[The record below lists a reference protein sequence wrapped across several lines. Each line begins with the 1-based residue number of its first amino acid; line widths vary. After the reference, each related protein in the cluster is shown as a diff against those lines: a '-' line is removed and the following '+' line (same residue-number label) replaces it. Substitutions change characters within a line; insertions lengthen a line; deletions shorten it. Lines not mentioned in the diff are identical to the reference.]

1 DPRPGPATGFRGPDG
16 QTADAVGDMS
26 STHRDART
34 TWPALLNALLSGES
48 LSREETSWAMNSIM
62 AGEATDVQIA
72 GFAVALRAKGET
84 VEEVTGLAEGMM
96 DNATP
101 VDVPGPIADL
111 VGTGG
116 DRAHTVNVS
125 TMAAVVS
132 AAAGVRVVKHG
143 NRAASSSC
151 GAADLLEHLGV
162 AIDLNPEAT
171 ARVAEQVGITFCF
184 APLFHPALKH
194 AARTRGELGTP
205 TVFNFLGPLTNPARP
220 TSQAVGVYHPRMAG
234 VVAGVFAKR
243 GCSSLVFRGDDGLD
257 ELTTT
262 GTSTVWV
269 VRDGTATETTFDPS
283 ELGIPPAKPEDLRGA
298 DAAFNARVAR
308 DVFAGRP
315 GPVRDMVLLNAAALI
330 TAYGGAP
337 APEGLTAALRDAYDR
352 AAAAVDSG
360 AASALLDRW
369 VEVSQSLRG

>member
-1 DPRPGPATGFRGPDG
+1 
-16 QTADAVGDMS
+16 M
-26 STHRDART
+26 DART
-34 TWPALLNALLSGES
+34 TWPALLNALLSGDS
-48 LSREETSWAMNSIM
+48 LSSEETSWAMNSIM

-84 VEEVTGLAEGMM
+84 VEEVTGLADGMM

-116 DRAHTVNVS
+116 DRAHTVNIS
-125 TMAAVVS
+125 TMAAVV
-132 AAAGVRVVKHG
+132 AAASGVRVVKHG

-151 GAADLLEHLGV
+151 GAADLLENLGV
-162 AIDLNPEAT
+162 AIDLSPGAT
-171 ARVAEQVGITFCF
+171 ERVAEELGIAFCF
-184 APLFHPALKH
+184 APLYHPAFKH
-194 AARTRGELGTP
+194 TAKPRSELGTP

-220 TSQAVGVYHPRMAG
+220 TSQAVGVFHPRMAG
-234 VVAGVFAKR
+234 VVAGVFAAR

-283 ELGIPPAKPEDLRGA
+283 DLGIPPAEPEDLRGA
-298 DAAFNARVAR
+298 GPDFNGRAARET
-308 DVFAGRP
+308 FAGRP

-330 TAYGGAP
+330 TAYDGAP
-337 APEGLTAALRDAYDR
+337 AAGGLTGALRDGYER

-360 AASALLDRW
+360 AASTLLDNW
-369 VEVSQSLRG
+369 VDLSQRLR

>member
-1 DPRPGPATGFRGPDG
+1 
-16 QTADAVGDMS
+16 M
-26 STHRDART
+26 DART
-34 TWPALLNALLSGES
+34 TWPALLHALLSGDS
-48 LSREETSWAMNSIM
+48 LTSEETAWAMNSIM

-101 VDVPGPIADL
+101 VHVPGRIADL

-125 TMAAVVS
+125 TMAAVVA

-162 AIDLNPEAT
+162 AIDLPPEAT
-171 ARVAEQVGITFCF
+171 ARVAEETGITFCF
-184 APLFHPALKH
+184 APLYHPALKH

-220 TSQAVGVYHPRMAG
+220 AAQAVGVFHPRMAG
-234 VVAGVFAKR
+234 VVAGVFAAR

-269 VRDGTATETTFDPS
+269 VRDGTATQTTFDPS
-283 ELGIPPAKPEDLRGA
+283 DLGIPPARPEDLRGA

-308 DVFAGRP
+308 ETFAGGK

-330 TAYGGAP
+330 TAYEGAP
-337 APEGLTAALRDAYDR
+337 APAELNAKLRDANDR

-360 AASALLDRW
+360 DAEALLTRW
-369 VEVSQSLRG
+369 VETSQRLR